1 MMSPAVMTG
10 PDRREGAGRGL
21 PGRGLRRPCANG
33 LCLNPGSLHP
43 RTGCLR
49 TGSLRAGSLRAGPT
63 PPDCSSSPLLRGPT
77 ARHRPQNAN
86 ARFPLPSARVEGRR
100 LRPLLPIR
108 AWRDGQAVCRKVP
121 QRHGTASLTFRRLGH
136 SIRPAMGPRPARR
149 ALHPLPCGKPLGRG
163 RTHRPSRVQPTCR
176 QNCRST
182 SGLETVCTADDPT
195 TVGDPSGAEA
205 VRPAPLRP
213 ISLPPVPLWPA
224 TLKPALRPITLRLI
238 PAQPSS
244 SRCAFSS
251 CCALV
256 QPRVARL
263 IPAWAGTACS
273 SRSQIVAP
281 VAAQGTVRPPI
292 ALPGW
297 PPFLANGPT
306 PAAVMSERKKRHHNP
321 IPGPSRCFR
330 SQRLEP
336 VRGAPG
342 ATSPQFA
349 ALPSAVHS
357 ACGQGPLL
365 SPPPQA
371 LPGPLR
377 RGASGTSRSSCGPRS
392 RTSSASRWVTADGAP
407 PPPSKSQRSAS

>member
-10 PDRREGAGRGL
+10 PDRREGAGRVL

-33 LCLNPGSLHP
+33 LCLNPGSQH
-43 RTGCLR
+43 
-49 TGSLRAGSLRAGPT
+49 LRAGSLRAGPT
-63 PPDCSSSPLLRGPT
+63 PPDRSPSPLLRGPT

-86 ARFPLPSARVEGRR
+86 APHPMPSARGEGQR

-108 AWRDGQAVCRKVP
+108 AWRDGQAVFRKVP

-136 SIRPAMGPRPARR
+136 SIRPAMGPRSARP
-149 ALHPLPCGKPLGRG
+149 ALHPLPCGKPLGRS
-163 RTHRPSRVQPTCR
+163 RAHRPSRVQPTCR

-182 SGLETVCTADDPT
+182 CGLETVCTADDPT
-195 TVGDPSGAEA
+195 TVGHPSGAEA

-238 PAQPSS
+238 PAQPFS
-244 SRCAFSS
+244 SRCAFS
-251 CCALV
+251 CCRALV

-263 IPAWAGTACS
+263 IPAWADAACS
-273 SRSQIVAP
+273 SPSQIIAP
-281 VAAQGTVRPPI
+281 LAAQGTVRPPI

-297 PPFLANGPT
+297 PPLLAHGPR

-349 ALPSAVHS
+349 ALPSAVPS

-371 LPGPLR
+371 LPRPPR
-377 RGASGTSRSSCGPRS
+377 RGAADTSRSSCGPRS
-392 RTSSASRWVTADGAP
+392 RISSASPWITADGA